1 MIGAQCITKS
11 YSTLYT
17 IVEMSVHSREHMRVL
32 LTGGSGFIGS
42 HLAEKLLDRGDS
54 VVSIDN
60 LSTGNL
66 GNIVDIMNH
75 DRFTHYTSDLLSREG
90 MDLLRS
96 EVRDSDVIFHLAAAV
111 GVFNVVNFPAETI
124 KNNIEITETLLRYA
138 KESKS
143 KVVIFST
150 SEVYGKSDD
159 FPYNEDQDIVLGPS
173 KNSRWSYAASKL
185 VDEFLGLAYYNQH
198 QLPVIVVRLF
208 NTVGPRQVGH
218 YGMVV
223 PRFVEQAISNSP
235 ITVFGSGNQ
244 SRCFCNVEDTIEALL
259 GLISDDNCVG
269 EVFNIG
275 SSQEISIKDLA
286 IMIKQITNSDSEITF
301 TPYEDAYSSGF
312 EDMLRRVPDTTKI
325 NRLIGWESSIGI
337 EETIRRVWRY
347 IEQE

>member
-1 MIGAQCITKS
+1 MCAQF
-11 YSTLYT
+11 
-17 IVEMSVHSREHMRVL
+17 REHVRVL

-42 HLAEKLLDRGDS
+42 HLAERLLSRGDQ

-66 GNIVDIMNH
+66 DNIAEIVVNEN
-75 DRFTHYTSDLLSREG
+75 FTHHTADLLTQDG
-90 MDLLRS
+90 MELLKQEVS
-96 EVRDSDVIFHLAAAV
+96 EADVIFHLAAAV

-124 KNNIEITETLLRYA
+124 KNNIEITEALLRFA
-138 KESKS
+138 KSSRS

-173 KNSRWSYAASKL
+173 KNSRWSYASSKL

-198 QLPVIVVRLF
+198 NLPVIVVRLF

-218 YGMVV
+218 YGMVI
-223 PRFVEQAISNSP
+223 PRFVEQAANNLP
-235 ITVFGSGNQ
+235 ITVYGNGKQ

-259 GLISDDNCVG
+259 GLIDNEDCVG

-275 SSQEISIKDLA
+275 SSQEISIEDLA
-286 IMIKQITNSDSEITF
+286 MKIKTITNSESEITF

-312 EDMLRRVPDTTKI
+312 EDMLRRVPDTSKI
-325 NRLIGWESSIGI
+325 NRFIGWEASIGL
-337 EETIRRVWRY
+337 EETIRRVLAQ
-347 IEQE
+347 IEQG